1 MYRLFYDYETN
12 GDVLFLL
19 IDPEA
24 KVDHTKQVGNVT
36 VLYDV
41 EDKIL
46 GANLFTVSSVV
57 KIHSKGALFAPSE
70 KLLSAINPWLEAAG
84 VPALAPEKSSGF
96 KVFEITKLEE
106 HPLEA
111 HSSIVTLS
119 DGKKDLTSV
128 SSLPD
133 LKVGDVVVGATDGC
147 ILSDG
152 SVFHAGEV
160 RHIQVDTK
168 LMSAKELR
176 LSDEEGA
183 FHPEGYAL
191 GDDFFLSEGKR

>member
-36 VLYDV
+36 VLFDTQNKV
-41 EDKIL
+41 L
-46 GANLFTVSSVV
+46 GANIFSVSSVV

-84 VPALAPEKSSGF
+84 VAALTPEKSSGF
-96 KVFEITKLEE
+96 EVLEITKLEE

-111 HSSIVTLS
+111 HASIVTLNN
-119 DGKKDLTSV
+119 GKKDVTSV
-128 SSLPD
+128 SSLP
-133 LKVGDVVVGATDGC
+133 
-147 ILSDG
+147 
-152 SVFHAGEV
+152 EV

-176 LSDEEGA
+176 LSEDLGA

>member
-36 VLYDV
+36 VLFDTQNKV
-41 EDKIL
+41 L
-46 GANLFTVSSVV
+46 GANIFSVSSVV

-84 VPALAPEKSSGF
+84 VAALTPEKSSGF
-96 KVFEITKLEE
+96 EVLEITKLEE

-111 HSSIVTLS
+111 HASIVTLNN
-119 DGKKDLTSV
+119 GKKDVTSV

-133 LKVGDVVVGATDGC
+133 LKVGDIVVGATDGC

-152 SVFHAGEV
+152 TVFHAGEV
-160 RHIQVDTK
+160 RHIQIDVK
-168 LMSAKELR
+168 LMSAKDLR
-176 LSDEEGA
+176 LSEDLGA